1 MPWACWRWI
10 NCGHDELEHAAMT
23 WTREQRNAH
32 KRAKYAANREQECKR
47 KREWYAANA
56 ATGREYS
63 RRHRAKNG
71 AGQPQQAWSRWDD
84 QRVAKLA
91 QLRAHGRTYLE
102 CAVILNS
109 TAEACE
115 RAAARYGLPKRKI
128 RKNREPVLAKH
139 VAMHRESEAQA
150 ALWRQLLGAAV

>member
-1 MPWACWRWI
+1 M
-10 NCGHDELEHAAMT
+10 
-23 WTREQRNAH
+23 TREERNAAKRAIYNAR
-32 KRAKYAANREQECKR
+32 KRAKYAANREQEIKR
-47 KREWYAANA
+47 KREWYAANV
-56 ATGREYS
+56 ATAREYS

-71 AGQPQQAWSRWDD
+71 AGLPRQSWSRWDED
-84 QRVAKLA
+84 RVAKLT

-109 TAEACE
+109 TAESCE

-139 VAMHRESEAQA
+139 VARHRESEAQSRMWAELLRA
-150 ALWRQLLGAAV
+150 AR